1 MAVQRHGLPWQHEFY
16 HFHLTKRMDFLLGTL
31 SDAFFV
37 ATQDDMDDEAEDQ
50 GVKRAR
56 ISHIFGDSDE
66 ED

>member
-1 MAVQRHGLPWQHEFY
+1 
-16 HFHLTKRMDFLLGTL
+16 LLGTL

-37 ATQDDMDDEAEDQ
+37 AKQDDMDDEAEDQ

-56 ISHIFGDSDE
+56 ARSHFFGDSDE